1 MESWFYLTFINQ
13 SDEHKAECE
22 INHNYN
28 IDVYILLPQYAII
41 GKMKRNYQIKMNH
54 VQQYQI
60 ITSME
65 VENV

>member
-13 SDEHKAECE
+13 SDEHEAECE

-41 GKMKRNYQIKMNH
+41 GKMKRNYQIKMN